1 MAAISGFLKSLV
13 VKNRANELLELK
25 WRASGVVD
33 AAGNTMQAHIDNT
46 TTAKHVTAEQL
57 ALLTNKNA
65 ANGVLVLGSDNKIP
79 SEYLAGLGTL
89 STDLSY
95 DTIALRDAASTTGLV
110 SGNTCF
116 VADATGD
123 SSVKTGWAIY
133 RWSGTAWMKIME
145 QESMD
150 ITVSNAWA
158 DITGKPSSTPAA
170 IDTAVTTS
178 ALRVS
183 DVVTAVPTE
192 WPADVRADGVLFFV
206 ES

>member
-1 MAAISGFLKSLV
+1 MSALSGFLKSLV
-13 VKNRANELLELK
+13 VKDRSNQLLELK

-33 AAGNTMQAHIDNT
+33 AAGKTMQEHIDNST
-46 TTAKHVTAEQL
+46 DVKHVNAAEL

-79 SEYLAGLGTL
+79 SEYLAGLGSLT
-89 STDLSY
+89 TDLSY

-110 SGNTCF
+110 TGNTCF

-123 SSVKTGWAIY
+123 STVTTGWAIY
-133 RWSGTAWMKIME
+133 RWTSTAWMKVME

-150 ITVSNAWA
+150 ISVSNAWA
-158 DITGKPSSTPAA
+158 DLTGKPSSTPAA
-170 IDTAVTTS
+170 IDTAVTTA

-183 DVVTAVPTE
+183 DVVTTVPTE

-206 ES
+206 EA

>member
-1 MAAISGFLKSLV
+1 MAAISGFLKSLL

-33 AAGNTMQAHIDNT
+33 AAGKTMQEHIDNGT
-46 TTAKHVTAEQL
+46 DVKHVSAAEL

-65 ANGVLVLGSDNKIP
+65 ANGVLVLGADNKIP
-79 SEYLAGLGTL
+79 SEYLAGLGSLT
-89 STDLSY
+89 TDLSY
-95 DTIALRDAASTTGLV
+95 DTIALRDAASTAGLV
-110 SGNTCF
+110 TGNTCF

-123 SSVKTGWAIY
+123 STVSAGWAIY
-133 RWSGTAWMKIME
+133 RWTSTAWMKVME

-150 ITVSNAWA
+150 ITVSNAWN

-183 DVVTAVPTE
+183 DVVTAVPAE
-192 WPADVRADGVLFFV
+192 WPIDVRADGVLFFV